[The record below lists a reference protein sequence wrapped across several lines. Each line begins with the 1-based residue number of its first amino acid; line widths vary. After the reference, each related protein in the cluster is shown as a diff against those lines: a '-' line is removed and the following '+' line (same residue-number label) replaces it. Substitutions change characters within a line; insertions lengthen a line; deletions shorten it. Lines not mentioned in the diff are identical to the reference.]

1 MVNIGLGNGLLPDS
15 TQLLSEP
22 TLTYHHWGLMALIH
36 LRVGSQEMFKM
47 FILEPTLKIT
57 N

>member
-1 MVNIGLGNGLLPDS
+1 MVNIGSGNGLLPDS